1 MVSVGF
7 LSVTMACAEFS
18 RNVPRWLCGGR
29 DRHGRSAG
37 RDWWLGARA
46 RGMVGMTGEKVIIE
60 LVSIVE
66 QTCYPNFDRDY
77 GTQEPVTA
85 EQWDILSDKLMQFC
99 AKNKPRTP

>member
-1 MVSVGF
+1 
-7 LSVTMACAEFS
+7 
-18 RNVPRWLCGGR
+18 
-29 DRHGRSAG
+29 
-37 RDWWLGARA
+37 
-46 RGMVGMTGEKVIIE
+46 MTGEKVIIE